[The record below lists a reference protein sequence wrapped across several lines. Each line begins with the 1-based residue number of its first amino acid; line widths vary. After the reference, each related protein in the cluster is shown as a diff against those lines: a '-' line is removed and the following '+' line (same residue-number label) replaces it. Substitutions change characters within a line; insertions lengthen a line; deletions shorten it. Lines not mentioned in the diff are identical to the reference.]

1 MRGLTPP
8 LRQRGTG
15 TAGLSIM
22 AVGVAAAIG
31 WLVLCHVYAPEGAR
45 QAFEAAACVPHVPA
59 WAKVC
64 FVAVVLAVGV
74 GASALEW
81 SGFSDRESP
90 GEKAL
95 GSTRLHFPLAA
106 GAGAVL
112 FEAGWLIALG
122 AAAAGFAVA
131 LALGAALTYARTW
144 RERR

>member
-1 MRGLTPP
+1 LARSL

-22 AVGVAAAIG
+22 AVGVAAAVG
-31 WLVLCHVYAPEGAR
+31 WPILCHLHAPEGAR

-59 WAKVC
+59 WAKIC
-64 FVAVVLAVGV
+64 FVVAVLAIGI

-90 GEKAL
+90 GQKAL
-95 GSTRLHFPLAA
+95 GSTRLYFSLAVG
-106 GAGAVL
+106 GAAVL
-112 FEAGWLIALG
+112 FEAGWLVALG

-144 RERR
+144 REKR